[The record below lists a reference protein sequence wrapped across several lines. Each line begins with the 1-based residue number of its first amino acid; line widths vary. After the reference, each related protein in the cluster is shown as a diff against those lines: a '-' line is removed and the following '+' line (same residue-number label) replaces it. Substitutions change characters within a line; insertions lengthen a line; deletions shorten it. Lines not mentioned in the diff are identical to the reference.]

1 MLPHLWS
8 WSQQILEGDSPK
20 ILKYSNLVRFN
31 SVRLSEKSYSTSK
44 IKNESNDILST
55 VIIYLDNISGKSGEL

>member
-1 MLPHLWS
+1 MLPHFWS
-8 WSQQILEGDSPK
+8 WRQQILEGDSPK

-44 IKNESNDILST
+44 IKNESNDLLSR
-55 VIIYLDNISGKSGEL
+55 VIIYLDN